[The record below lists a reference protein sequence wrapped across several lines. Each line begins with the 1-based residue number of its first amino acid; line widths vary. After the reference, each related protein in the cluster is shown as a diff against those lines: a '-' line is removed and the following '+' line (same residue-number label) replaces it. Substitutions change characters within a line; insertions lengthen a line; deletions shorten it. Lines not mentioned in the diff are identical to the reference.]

1 MIMPDYLRDKEFLK
15 TLDSQKQREV
25 FASITSLNFKE
36 EILEEI
42 TGRVTSGSVSIDGKS
57 AVRRTCSLSLVAE
70 ELNIHDYYWGLKTKF
85 LLSIG
90 LRNAFEPKYP
100 DIIWFPMGTYVISS
114 FNTSQATNNY
124 TISIQGKDKM
134 SLLNGDLGG
143 SVTALSHDFGKFAQ
157 YADDGT
163 YTLEDIPLKQIIIDA
178 VHTFANEPYEN
189 IIVNDLDESGV
200 ELMEYRGNKPLYMLY
215 NEETQEVEQMTIN
228 GDHGAGATGYKYK
241 QWDSELK
248 DYPTSWSSPGI
259 GIGSDKV
266 VYNTLADELD
276 MEKTI
281 HPTLFFDGTDTFS
294 IIKVEQGQTA
304 GYRMC
309 DLIYAG
315 DLIVPVGTAITSG
328 VLDKIKNMLGDYEYF
343 YNLEGKFV
351 FQRKKTFVNVSWNN
365 EVKNEDSET
374 YYDNV
379 SQTSA
384 TTYFFEDA
392 QLVTSFS
399 NAPALAN
406 LKNDFSIWGERE
418 SSTGAKIPVHLRYAI
433 DTKPC
438 YYTSYKGDVTYTTKT
453 KEEVD
458 KDIAEGDIDVSQG
471 YVKVKNPIFAE
482 GKQPLSED
490 WWDAYDWAEYYKACT
505 GDYPKERIRAYTQQ
519 TRVDLSEHFAKRF
532 DRDGTVSD
540 NVGTLTY
547 ATDTLFTI
555 DGAFY
560 EAHGHCTH
568 YYEEHLQEWQKQGQQ
583 IFVYKPELPEEIKN
597 QEGVELIPI
606 GSSVQYELDWRE
618 LIYQMAID
626 YLRFGHEDDFLSKI
640 AANNPKYCPLGYT
653 GYEQYYT
660 DIQGFWRT
668 LYDPTYW
675 ASFEQ
680 VYVTKTDFDTAKK
693 DGKANYYFPQRCTAS
708 TSWSKTTQFLK
719 KVDPAS
725 DRYEPVFFESAEKWN
740 EVKDKTLYFILI
752 QVKADT
758 EFNPKEYYYQKIE
771 SEYEADHWH
780 KTVYTAPHMLN
791 FWFDFLDSEEVG
803 ELGQFSVK
811 AVGARPKAE
820 NDNNVKAIYFRDT
833 PNVIFVDATITAE
846 KLLDMKNEKTGYTF
860 ARLPGYFVNLF
871 SISAQGKSAFD
882 VLNNHLYNY
891 SYCAETI
898 TLNALPV
905 YYLEPNTRIFV
916 KDDNS
921 NINGE
926 YIVER
931 ITIPL
936 QYNGT
941 MSISATKATERLY

>member
-1 MIMPDYLRDKEFLK
+1 MIMPEYLRDKDFLK
-15 TLDSQKQREV
+15 ALDSQKQREV
-25 FASITSLNFKE
+25 FASIISLNFKE
-36 EILEEI
+36 EVLEEI
-42 TGRVTSGSVSIDGKS
+42 TGRVSTGSVSIDGKS
-57 AVRRTCSLSLVAE
+57 AVRRTCSLTLVAE
-70 ELNIHDYYWGLKTKF
+70 ELNLHDYYWGLKTKF
-85 LLSIG
+85 RLSIG
-90 LRNAFEPKYP
+90 LRNTFEPKYP
-100 DIIWFPMGTYVISS
+100 DIVWFPMGTYVISN

-124 TISIQGKDKM
+124 TVSIQGKDKM

-143 SVTALSHDFGKFAQ
+143 AVTALSHDFGKYAQ
-157 YADDGT
+157 YADDGS
-163 YTLEDIPLKQIIIDA
+163 YTLIDIPLKQIIIDA

-200 ELMEYRGNKPLYMLY
+200 ELMEYRGEKDLFMLY
-215 NEETQEVEQMTIN
+215 NEESQEVEQMTIN
-228 GDHGAGATGYKYK
+228 ADHGAGANGYQYK
-241 QWDSELK
+241 QWSEELGG
-248 DYPTSWSSPGI
+248 YPENWISPGI
-259 GIGSDKV
+259 GIGSVNV
-266 VYNTLADELD
+266 VFNTLADELD
-276 MEKTI
+276 MEKII
-281 HPTLFFDGTDTFS
+281 HPTLFYDGTKTFS
-294 IIKVEQGQTA
+294 IIKVTKGETA

-309 DLIYAG
+309 DLVYAG
-315 DLIVPVGTAITSG
+315 DLIASVGTSITSG

-384 TTYFFEDA
+384 TTYFFEDS

-399 NAPALAN
+399 NAPALSN

-433 DTKPC
+433 DKKPS
-438 YYTSYKGDVTYTTKT
+438 YYTSYTGDITYTTKT

-458 KDIAEGDIDVSQG
+458 LDIKEGQIEVSQG
-471 YVKVKNPIFAE
+471 YVKIKNPIFAE

-490 WWDAYDWAEYYKACT
+490 WWDAKDWAEYYKACT
-505 GDYPKERIRAYTQQ
+505 GDYPKDRIGVYTQQ
-519 TRVDLSEHFAKRF
+519 TSV
-532 DRDGTVSD
+532 
-540 NVGTLTY
+540 TLTDHFESRCNANGDPTGAVGSLGY
-547 ATDTLFTI
+547 KTDTIFTI
-555 DGAFY
+555 NGCFYAAHGSCSHFY
-560 EAHGHCTH
+560 EQ
-568 YYEEHLQEWQKQGQQ
+568 HLIEWQEQGQQ
-583 IFVYKPELPEEIKN
+583 IFVYKPDLPEEVKN
-597 QEGVELIPI
+597 QEGVELIPV
-606 GSSVQYELDWRE
+606 GSSVQYSLDWRE

-626 YLRFGHEDDFLSKI
+626 YLKYGHEDDFLAKI
-640 AANNPKYCPLGYT
+640 AANNPKEYPLGYT

-660 DIQGFWRT
+660 DMQGFWRD
-668 LYDPTYW
+668 LYNPTYW

-680 VYVTKTDFDTAKK
+680 VYVTKTDFDENKK
-693 DGKANYYFPQRCTAS
+693 SADVKYYYPERCTES
-708 TSWSKTTQFLK
+708 TAWAKEIQFLK

-725 DRYEPVFFESAEKWN
+725 DRYEPATFVSKDVWDKVE
-740 EVKDKTLYFILI
+740 DKTLYFIL
-752 QVKADT
+752 VKVTSST
-758 EFNPKEYYYQKIE
+758 EFDSKVYYYQKVE
-771 SEYEADHWH
+771 NEYEVDHWH
-780 KTVYTAPHMLN
+780 TTVYTAPHMLN

-833 PNVIFVDATITAE
+833 PNVIFVDATIDAE
-846 KLLDMKNEKTGYTF
+846 TLLDMKNEKTGYTF

-882 VLNNHLYNY
+882 VLNNNLYNY

-921 NINGE
+921 GINGE